1 MASKGTAL
9 APFLEEAARHLPIF
23 FLTPVA
29 TRHACWHA
37 CGSPAGTPAGTPTGT
52 PAGTKHALSYHA
64 ACGHASG
71 HACEHNSA
79 CSLVPCRPSGSLVS
93 PFSGHIMHA
102 LSHHAPRSL
111 TPRTSYVQLHVRLHP
126 IAASRRTPDLFRTV
140 LASLRLRCKKQG
152 LALLRKVRCEQ
163 MPSFSL
169 AQRLARAHLSG
180 LMAISCGR

>member
-1 MASKGTAL
+1 MLSRTM
-9 APFLEEAARHLPIF
+9 P
-23 FLTPVA
+23 
-29 TRHACWHA
+29 
-37 CGSPAGTPAGTPTGT
+37 PAGT

-64 ACGHASG
+64 ACGHARG
-71 HACEHNSA
+71 HKACSQVPCRLWARLQARLWAQLSMLSRTMPPVGLVGVAFFRPHHA
-79 CSLVPCRPSGSLVS
+79 CSLAPC
-93 PFSGHIMHA
+93 
-102 LSHHAPRSL
+102 
-111 TPRTSYVQLHVRLHP
+111 TSESDSTHVFHVQLHVRLHP

-163 MPSFSL
+163 MPSLSL